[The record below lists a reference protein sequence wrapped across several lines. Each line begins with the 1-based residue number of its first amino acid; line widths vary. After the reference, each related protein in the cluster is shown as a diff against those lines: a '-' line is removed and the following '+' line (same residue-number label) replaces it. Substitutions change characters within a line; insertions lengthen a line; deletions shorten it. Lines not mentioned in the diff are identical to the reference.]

1 MVLSTLFCDT
11 CGVAN
16 RAQAAFCAACGRR
29 LHAPQAGSA
38 SNTLTGLL
46 AQQHLLKQRYRILSQ
61 VGKGGFGAVYQA
73 ADTRFGNRLLAIKE
87 MSQSGLGTQELLEAT
102 EAFKREALLLAGLTH
117 PHLPRIY
124 EQFPDAGRWY
134 LVMDFIEGWTLEE
147 QLSRA
152 NGGCLPLEH
161 VLAIGIQLCTV
172 LDYLHTRQPPVIFRD
187 LKPANVMLTSQD
199 HVYLI
204 DFGIARH
211 FKPGQAKDTIA
222 FGSPGYA
229 APEQYG
235 RVQTTARSD
244 IYSLGAT
251 LHQMLTGDD
260 PSHTPFHFAPLQH
273 PTAPAGLKTLLMQMV
288 EMDASKR
295 PESMAIVKQELQR
308 ALAELAAP
316 HSAGSSTG
324 PATGLNTNP
333 LQVTSTVV
341 AHPAPA
347 QSLGTTLCV
356 CGGHATRVTSV
367 AWSPDS
373 TRIASAGYDKTV
385 QVWDATAGKHLF
397 TCQGHSDRVLCVAW
411 SPDGK
416 RLASASVDR
425 TVQVWDAISGKSI
438 FTHAGHSTFAV
449 NAVAWSPD
457 GKLLASASDDKTVQ
471 VWDLTVGRRIF
482 TYDEHTDGVTA
493 LAWSPDGKRMASGG
507 HGKVLVWDPGKGTR
521 QNIFTYL
528 LSPNRGTFSYGDHD
542 GKIKALAWSSDSKR
556 IASVGGDKTIRV
568 WDAST
573 GRAILVSAKHSL
585 GVNAVVL
592 SPDGKRVASGGNDK
606 TVQVWNTLDG
616 SHIFTYRD
624 HRGFVTALAWSPD
637 GTRIASAGV
646 DHTVR
651 VWKAI
656 P

>member
-73 ADTRFGNRLLAIKE
+73 ADLQFGNRLVAIKE
-87 MSQSGLGTQELLEAT
+87 MSQSSLSPQELLEAT

-172 LDYLHTRQPPVIFRD
+172 LDYLHTRQPPIIFRD

-295 PESMAIVKQELQR
+295 PESLAIVKQELQR

-316 HSAGSSTG
+316 HSVGSSAG

-341 AHPAPA
+341 ARPAPA

-385 QVWDATAGKHLF
+385 QVWDAPTGKHLF
-397 TCQGHSDRVLCVAW
+397 TCRGHSDRVLCVAW

-416 RLASASVDR
+416 L
-425 TVQVWDAISGKSI
+425 
-438 FTHAGHSTFAV
+438 F
-449 NAVAWSPD
+449 
-457 GKLLASASDDKTVQ
+457 ASASDDKTVQ

-606 TVQVWNTLDG
+606 TVQVWNTLDA
-616 SHIFTYRD
+616 SHIFTYRE
-624 HRGFVTALAWSPD
+624 HLGYVTALAWSPD
-637 GTRIASAGV
+637 GTRLASASV
-646 DHTVR
+646 DRSVR